1 MTPFEQLKRRFP
13 QLIPIPELRDNVSI
27 IQLALHHGYQLQPQ
41 KGKTRPVLTHP
52 NYQDTI
58 IIKYPAQ
65 PGQQLYQR
73 AGDFTDAGTIIDFV
87 RHRLTTVFARF
98 NHLGQHQLTNITQVL
113 YDYLRVDP
121 KSSTI
126 QQQPTFS
133 VEKTNPSTFQ
143 PTEFDLRPIEPVNYL
158 LERAIKPATWQT
170 PEFAGKVW
178 TQVTY
183 FDQQAGHSVSFAMAQ
198 AQPQRAYRT
207 FHNVAFPYHNSISDE
222 VSGLEIRNHGL
233 KQHATGSDRSTS
245 VFVSN
250 APVRAA
256 RFYIMESVI
265 DALSHFQLKYQQ
277 GDHPFENV
285 YFSTGGQLTL
295 GQISTILGY
304 INRIEKTSDWQL
316 YLSFDNDLSGHRY
329 DLQFVQQLVSTQL
342 PLTSMASTGNHIT
355 YQLSQQEQNQL
366 LQVALVS
373 KIEHFNHQLAIDSI
387 HHSTPNILSQPITI
401 DRTHVQ
407 TQFRLPYDC
416 NVIAF
421 FTWQLLDIT
430 RLSQRVIIHKSVSD
444 DFNSDLMSQ

>member
-183 FDQQAGHSVSFAMAQ
+183 YNQQARSSVSFATAQ
-198 AQPQRAYRT
+198 TQTERAYRA
-207 FHNVAFPYHNSISDE
+207 FHNVAFPYYNDISSE

-245 VFVSN
+245 VFISN
-250 APVRAA
+250 TPAKAA
-256 RFYIMESVI
+256 RFYVMESVI
-265 DALSHFQLKYQQ
+265 DALSHCQLKQQ
-277 GDHPFENV
+277 RGAYSFEDV
-285 YFSTGGQLTL
+285 YFSTGGQLTPS
-295 GQISTILGY
+295 QISTILWH
-304 INRIEKTSDWQL
+304 INRLEKTPNWQL
-316 YLSFDNDLSGHRY
+316 YLSFDKDDRGWQYDLNFVQLLVAPYLPLSSSPATSEAITYALPILGRHHLTMMKLLECIRVPSQHTPSLSRGIPSISTSSRDDQLLINVPTNGDSLSFFIAVLLEITGLSKRVFVHKSTFKDFNEDLS
-329 DLQFVQQLVSTQL
+329 Q
-342 PLTSMASTGNHIT
+342 NH
-355 YQLSQQEQNQL
+355 
-366 LQVALVS
+366 
-373 KIEHFNHQLAIDSI
+373 
-387 HHSTPNILSQPITI
+387 
-401 DRTHVQ
+401 
-407 TQFRLPYDC
+407 
-416 NVIAF
+416 
-421 FTWQLLDIT
+421 
-430 RLSQRVIIHKSVSD
+430 
-444 DFNSDLMSQ
+444 